1 MAPRNEQ
8 IRAALAR
15 RLARAVT
22 AVARTPTRDPEASV
36 AFLALDGCLLGW
48 RAGVYP
54 DDLAWWNRALGAIAD
69 YAGVPHPRPR
79 WSAPSEQ
86 WDQVVVRDDR
96 PLVDAVLTLVQHG
109 GVEALTLTRVAQV
122 ADRDPQWLQSMY
134 GSIDELL
141 GEVLEE
147 VVGDGFDDLAPLHL
161 HPTRAGVVSML
172 EVLSDDRRS
181 AALLRLMIL
190 TGVEADR
197 SAAEAAQRLS
207 PVVLPGWHLLDH
219 EEWTAALAI
228 DAWALGSVP
237 WGPHATGLMDSAVLD
252 ELRAMIR

>member
-1 MAPRNEQ
+1 MASRNEQ
-8 IRAALAR
+8 IRAGLAR
-15 RLARAVT
+15 RLARTVT
-22 AVARTPTRDPEASV
+22 AVAPTPARDPQASV

-48 RAGVYP
+48 HAGVYP

-79 WSAPSEQ
+79 WSTPSEQ

-96 PLVDAVLTLVQHG
+96 PLVDAALTLVQHG

-122 ADRDPQWLQSMY
+122 ADRDPRWMHSMF

-147 VVGDGFDDLAPLHL
+147 VIGDGFDDLAPLHL
-161 HPTRAGVVSML
+161 HPSRAGVVSML

-197 SAAEAAQRLS
+197 SAAEAIRRLS

-219 EEWTAALAI
+219 QEWTAALAI
-228 DAWALGSVP
+228 DAWALGQVP
-237 WGPHATGLMDSAVLD
+237 WGPHATGMMDSTVLD
-252 ELRAMIR
+252 ELQAMIR